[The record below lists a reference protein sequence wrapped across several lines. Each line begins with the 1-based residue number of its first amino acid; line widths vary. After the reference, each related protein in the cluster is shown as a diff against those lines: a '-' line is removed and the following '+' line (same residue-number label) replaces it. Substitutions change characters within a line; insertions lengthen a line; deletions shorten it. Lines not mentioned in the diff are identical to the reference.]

1 MDFIS
6 LTNLKYKFINNFLN
20 ISKNFIK
27 LSCILSFNFVNKFES
42 FNGKESKYS
51 ITWMKKKIVMH
62 VVIWL
67 DYFSFLC
74 LLIR

>member
-51 ITWMKKKIVMH
+51 ITWMKKK
-62 VVIWL
+62 
-67 DYFSFLC
+67 
-74 LLIR
+74 